1 MMEDLETGVVWKPV
15 AVVRDVC
22 VCSFIHTV
30 VVMIV

>member
-22 VCSFIHTV
+22 VCVVSFIQLWS
-30 VVMIV
+30 